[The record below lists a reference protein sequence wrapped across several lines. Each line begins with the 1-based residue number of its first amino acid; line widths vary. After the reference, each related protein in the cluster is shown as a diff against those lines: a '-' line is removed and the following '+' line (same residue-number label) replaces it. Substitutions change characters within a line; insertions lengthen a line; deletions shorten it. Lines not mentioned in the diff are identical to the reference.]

1 MVLSLYS
8 GRPCCYPAH
17 GLGEIIR
24 TILNDQV
31 KEEITSAVESY
42 FRFRRECRSKR
53 ASWGPVDVS
62 STEAP
67 ETCHHRNG
75 QQGHGVDVVVGI
87 VDVVVGIVDVVTG
100 GVENAGIFAEE
111 ELSSNHTR
119 RYPSLIFLSSQY
131 SLRIHQG
138 LSSECHRVSYSS
150 LSLLSS
156 T

>member
-1 MVLSLYS
+1 MVLSLHS

-42 FRFRRECRSKR
+42 FRFGRECRSKR

-87 VDVVVGIVDVVTG
+87 VDVVVGTVDVVAG